1 MDTKI
6 LNLNKLFIN
15 ISSKSG
21 SKNNDKSADNKSNT
35 KQIYFKNSQKNL
47 KTNELFNQL
56 LYNRSKIKSP
66 KKIEIKRQQK
76 PNKTIFSKKET
87 LSL

>member
-21 SKNNDKSADNKSNT
+21 SKNNDKSADNKSNS

-47 KTNELFNQL
+47 KANELFNQL